1 MSGPPWLPE
10 EGFDCHNCGNSVTQ
24 SSQVT
29 VRSGAAFD
37 FECDECGSRTLFR
50 KARTKVEV

>member
-10 EGFDCHNCGNSVTQ
+10 GGFDCHNCDNSVTHP
-24 SSQVT
+24 SQVT
-29 VRSGAAFD
+29 VRSGAAID

-50 KARTKVEV
+50 KARNKVEV